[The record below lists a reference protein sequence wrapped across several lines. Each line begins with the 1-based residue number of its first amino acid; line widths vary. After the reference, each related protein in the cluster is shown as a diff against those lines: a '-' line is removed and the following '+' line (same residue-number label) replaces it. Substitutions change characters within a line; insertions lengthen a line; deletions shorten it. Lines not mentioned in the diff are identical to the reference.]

1 MTTSK
6 SNGAYNLL
14 ISLQD
19 KLTRLN
25 GVITPK
31 AVSKLED
38 ELGGIFTV
46 TKTHHYKQG
55 QKYGHL
61 TSAIPESKYRLVIG
75 DGTWVVW
82 RKRGWDKNAV
92 NVTF

>member
-6 SNGAYNLL
+6 SNAANDTL
-14 ISLQD
+14 ISLRD
-19 KLTRLN
+19 KLIRIN
-25 GVITPK
+25 SVITLET
-31 AVSKLED
+31 VDKLED

-61 TSAIPESKYRLVIG
+61 ASAIPE
-75 DGTWVVW
+75 
-82 RKRGWDKNAV
+82 
-92 NVTF
+92 